1 MLGLLEPREGTIE
14 IESLDGSCRL
24 NVSDSTRRLC
34 AYVPQGNSVFSGT
47 IESNFRAIKPD
58 VTEEEIINALKLADA
73 WSFVSVMPDTYRTE
87 LKEKGSNLSE
97 GQLQRL
103 SIARAILR
111 NAPILIMDE
120 ATSALD
126 VDTEARVLK
135 NLMTENPNRI
145 CLITTHR
152 PSMLDYSDIV
162 FRVSG
167 EGDFVMQDPSEGLG
181 WDKELAEER
190 ARAQS

>member
-1 MLGLLEPREGTIE
+1 
-14 IESLDGSCRL
+14 
-24 NVSDSTRRLC
+24 
-34 AYVPQGNSVFSGT
+34 
-47 IESNFRAIKPD
+47 
-58 VTEEEIINALKLADA
+58 VTEEEIVNALKLADA
-73 WSFVSVMPDTYRTE
+73 WSFVSALPDTYRTE

-190 ARAQS
+190 AKANS

>member
-1 MLGLLEPREGTIE
+1 M
-14 IESLDGSCRL
+14 
-24 NVSDSTRRLC
+24 
-34 AYVPQGNSVFSGT
+34 
-47 IESNFRAIKPD
+47 
-58 VTEEEIINALKLADA
+58 
-73 WSFVSVMPDTYRTE
+73 
-87 LKEKGSNLSE
+87 
-97 GQLQRL
+97 
-103 SIARAILR
+103 
-111 NAPILIMDE
+111 
-120 ATSALD
+120 
-126 VDTEARVLK
+126 DTEARVLK

-190 ARAQS
+190 AKAKS